1 MRSGAERCAP
11 KCTKALTPKNPTPRG
26 GRACVSSRAYL
37 GSGAPFPQIKLFH
50 SGYFLCV
57 LLYVCREL
65 WNEE

>member
-37 GSGAPFPQIKLFH
+37 GSGAPFPQIKLFIPVI
-50 SGYFLCV
+50 SCAYYSTSV
-57 LLYVCREL
+57 EL